1 MRNYFMTFR
10 FEGELQNLQYHE
22 KVNWYPKTV
31 TTYNVNRGCL
41 LDNYV
46 KYNTRIYVYSRI
58 IPVYP
63 RHAEWRYEDL

>member
-10 FEGELQNLQYHE
+10 FEGELQNVQYHE

-31 TTYNVNRGCL
+31 TTNNGNRDDL

-46 KYNTRIYVYSRI
+46 KYNTRIYV
-58 IPVYP
+58 
-63 RHAEWRYEDL
+63 